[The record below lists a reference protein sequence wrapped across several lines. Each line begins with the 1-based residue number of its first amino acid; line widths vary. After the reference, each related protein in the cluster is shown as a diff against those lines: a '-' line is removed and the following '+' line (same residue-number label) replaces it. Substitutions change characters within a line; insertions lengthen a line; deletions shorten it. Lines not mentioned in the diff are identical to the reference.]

1 MKLLLQLF
9 LILIVILPTV
19 SRSELYLAAMGGTS
33 KLASDNPELDSAF
46 KGQSYGFMAGYQLI
60 SLFALEMGYK
70 QNHVKGT
77 VRARVFNSSALANDQ
92 VSVDMKS
99 NITMF
104 GLRLTFFTFVN
115 IFGGYAS
122 HALDTTVKINNTD
135 VSNNREYDSLQGSD
149 GGAYYGLGARLP
161 LMKFD
166 LFGEVSAFQLT
177 STAFIDAQVGLRV
190 RF

>member
-1 MKLLLQLF
+1 MKLLWPFFLA
-9 LILIVILPTV
+9 LILILPSI
-19 SRSELYLAAMGGTS
+19 SRSEVYLAAQGGTS
-33 KLASDNPELDSAF
+33 KLASDNPELDGAF

-60 SLFALEMGYK
+60 SLFALEMGFK
-70 QNHVKGT
+70 SNHVKGT
-77 VRARVFNSSALANDQ
+77 VGARVFNASASATDQ

-104 GLRLTFFTFVN
+104 GLRLTFLTFVN

-135 VSNNREYDSLQGSD
+135 VSHNPEYDSLQGSD
-149 GGAYYGLGARLP
+149 GGAYYGLGARVP

-166 LFGEVSAFQLT
+166 VFAEVSAFRLT
-177 STAFIDAQVGLRV
+177 STAFIDAQLGLRM